1 MNIEKEKYEEIIKCL
16 YSARISLMNFSCIVS
31 EYISIYYAMELQN
44 DISIYY
50 AMELQNDI
58 SIYDAM
64 ELQND
69 ISIYDAMELQ
79 NDISNLIWIEKELR
93 ELKGRLDYE

>member
-44 DISIYY
+44 DIS
-50 AMELQNDI
+50 
-58 SIYDAM
+58 
-64 ELQND
+64 
-69 ISIYDAMELQ
+69 
-79 NDISNLIWIEKELR
+79 NLIWIEKELR

>member
-44 DISIYY
+44 DISIY
-50 AMELQNDI
+50 
-58 SIYDAM
+58 
-64 ELQND
+64 
-69 ISIYDAMELQ
+69 DAMELQ

>member
-16 YSARISLMNFSCIVS
+16 YSARTSLMNFSYIVR
-31 EYISIYYAMELQN
+31 E
-44 DISIYY
+44 
-50 AMELQNDI
+50 
-58 SIYDAM
+58 
-64 ELQND
+64 D

>member
-69 ISIYDAMELQ
+69 IS
-79 NDISNLIWIEKELR
+79 NLIWIEKELR